1 MKEWF
6 VDQSW
11 EEVYQA
17 ESAHDKAAVFQKR
30 LLEALDVIF
39 PEKIRKINNDDQPW
53 ISHRLKVLD
62 RKRKRLFHKERRSEK
77 WKVLNKL
84 FKKEVKTAKAKFY
97 QKSVA
102 ELKTKNPGQWYSC
115 LKKITSHDQQGEKVN
130 IDEIR
135 HLSDQAQAEIIADKF
150 TSIPNGYNALKSE
163 DILVPHFSPEEI
175 PQVEPA
181 RVWLLLSRLKTNK
194 ATVPGDFPPKLTK
207 NVRSISS

>member
-11 EEVYQA
+11 EEVFQA

-30 LLEALDVIF
+30 LLKALDVIF

-84 FKKEVKTAKAKFY
+84 FKKK
-97 QKSVA
+97 
-102 ELKTKNPGQWYSC
+102 
-115 LKKITSHDQQGEKVN
+115 
-130 IDEIR
+130 
-135 HLSDQAQAEIIADKF
+135 
-150 TSIPNGYNALKSE
+150 
-163 DILVPHFSPEEI
+163 
-175 PQVEPA
+175 
-181 RVWLLLSRLKTNK
+181 
-194 ATVPGDFPPKLTK
+194 
-207 NVRSISS
+207 